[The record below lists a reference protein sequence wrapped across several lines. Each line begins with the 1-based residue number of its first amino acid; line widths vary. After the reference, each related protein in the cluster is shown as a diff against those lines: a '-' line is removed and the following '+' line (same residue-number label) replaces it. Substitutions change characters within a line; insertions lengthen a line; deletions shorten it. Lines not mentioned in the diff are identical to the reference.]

1 VLGRSLLELYR
12 SVHCLI
18 VEKHAQIT
26 LINAKVVKMTTLAR
40 ALVARHPK
48 IMLLAGAGDAVFV
61 FAFRPI
67 VADVSRRTCL
77 SVMNRTDY
85 GAANCPPLPSEF
97 RDCPSHSGE
106 FHEFPLYPTVTF
118 VEASFLP
125 TLSG

>member
-1 VLGRSLLELYR
+1 
-12 SVHCLI
+12 
-18 VEKHAQIT
+18 
-26 LINAKVVKMTTLAR
+26 
-40 ALVARHPK
+40 
-48 IMLLAGAGDAVFV
+48 MLLAGARYAVFI

-97 RDCPSHSGE
+97 HDCPSHSGD
-106 FHEFPLYPTVTF
+106 FHDLSLYPVVMF
-118 VEASFLP
+118 VEISFPP